1 MKELS
6 YLNFDPIQARQEW
19 QEYKNLLQ
27 THSELEEAKDV
38 LPFFK
43 QRHHLSLLIGYY
55 LSYIEE
61 PNCFGHEFD
70 IFGDFKADL
79 IVGDFNKRRYLLIEF
94 ENGKSNSIF
103 KRTQRAVSEWS
114 PRLEKAYS
122 QLTDWLC
129 QLDGEK
135 STPKFQEIF
144 GNHDAE
150 FQAIIIIGKD
160 ITLSDSE
167 QRRLRWRVSKTVIDS
182 KKFQI
187 ITFEELLE
195 QCDYYLTRYYG
206 I

>member
-1 MKELS
+1 MKKMNSLS
-6 YLNFDPIQARQEW
+6 FDPIQARQEW
-19 QEYKNLLQ
+19 QDYQSLLQ
-27 THSELEEAKDV
+27 THLELEEAKDV

-43 QRHHLSLLIGYY
+43 VRHHLSLLIGYCY
-55 LSYIEE
+55 VSYE

-70 IFGDFKADL
+70 IFGDFRADL
-79 IVGDFNKRRYLLIEF
+79 IVGDFSTRHYLLIEF
-94 ENGKSNSIF
+94 EDGKPDSIF

-122 QLTDWLC
+122 QLNDWLC
-129 QLDGEK
+129 QLDRMK
-135 STPKFQEIF
+135 YTPNFEDKF
-144 GNHDAE
+144 GKHDAE

-160 ITLSDSE
+160 TNLTEPE
-167 QRRLRWRVSKTVIDS
+167 QKRLRWRVSKTVIDS